1 MRINDF
7 SYILIR
13 QFKYLI
19 WLMFFLH
26 VVENKSVIRVI
37 LIS

>member
-19 WLMFFLH
+19 WLMFFFMLLKIK
-26 VVENKSVIRVI
+26 VLYVYSY
-37 LIS
+37 S